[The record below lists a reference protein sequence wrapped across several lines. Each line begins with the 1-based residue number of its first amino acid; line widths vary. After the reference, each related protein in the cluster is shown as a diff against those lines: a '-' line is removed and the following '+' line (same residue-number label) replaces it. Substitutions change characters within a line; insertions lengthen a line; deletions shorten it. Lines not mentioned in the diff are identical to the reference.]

1 MGSKTTTATAEM
13 DPIQQEYLTETLLPF
28 AKDIAAKEFTPFEG
42 DRVAGMTELQKA
54 ALGGY
59 GALTTP
65 TELQEATDIYRSL
78 ATRDPTQRA
87 EQLADYTQQYTS
99 NIIDPTMAALQRQR
113 EKARVGEEVAAIRSG
128 AFGGDRR
135 AVLEGERQGEFEA
148 RMGQTLGQLQTQGY
162 QSALARAAQED
173 ASKLQFAQALAG
185 GGLQELQTEQG
196 ILGAKMSAGE
206 TERAL
211 TQQELDRAY
220 EAYLAEMQYPL
231 TQFGVLSGA
240 GQAFPAGIGTTTST
254 VRDPMGTFGMGLQ
267 ALGGLGMG
275 GMGPLSAF
283 GAAGSGITS
292 NPFGGF
298 D

>member
-13 DPIQQEYLTETLLPF
+13 DPIQKEYLTETLLPF
-28 AKDIAAKEFTPFEG
+28 AKDIAETAFTPFEG
-42 DRVAGMTELQKA
+42 DRVAGMTELQKE
-54 ALGGY
+54 ALLGY
-59 GALTTP
+59 GNLSTP
-65 TELQEATDIYRSL
+65 EELQEATDIYRSL

-113 EKARVGEEVAAIRSG
+113 EKARVGEEAAAIRSG

-148 RMGQTLGQLQTQGY
+148 RMGETLGQLQTQGY

-173 ASKLQFAQALAG
+173 ASKLSFAQALAG
-185 GGLQELQTEQG
+185 GGLSELQAEQG
-196 ILGAKMSAGE
+196 ILGAKMAAGE
-206 TERAL
+206 TDRAL
-211 TQQELDRAY
+211 TQQELDKAY

-254 VRDPMGTFGMGLQ
+254 VSDPMGTFGMGLQ
-267 ALGGLGMG
+267 ALGGFGMG
-275 GMGPLSAF
+275 GFGPFSSFAPT
-283 GAAGSGITS
+283 GGVTA
-292 NPFGGF
+292 NPFNFFG
-298 D
+298 